1 MLLAKT
7 NGLGLSLELHHLLG
21 QELDDLHIV
30 LFKQFHV
37 VVSQAQVLA
46 ELSSLEG
53 LTADVTLNLNCRA
66 MLLDMVPQLCSCHVL
81 EFLEVTNITT
91 VLWTFIVLCVL
102 LQLGNGHPS
111 DFAIWG
117 LVALVRELTE
127 VDQVSY
133 NWVNLLEK
141 LFTFGL
147 AMWALETVILISL
160 SIVIKSFSIVFTCS

>member
-1 MLLAKT
+1 
-7 NGLGLSLELHHLLG
+7 
-21 QELDDLHIV
+21 
-30 LFKQFHV
+30 
-37 VVSQAQVLA
+37 
-46 ELSSLEG
+46 
-53 LTADVTLNLNCRA
+53 
-66 MLLDMVPQLCSCHVL
+66 
-81 EFLEVTNITT
+81 
-91 VLWTFIVLCVL
+91 VL

-141 LFTFGL
+141 VFTFGL